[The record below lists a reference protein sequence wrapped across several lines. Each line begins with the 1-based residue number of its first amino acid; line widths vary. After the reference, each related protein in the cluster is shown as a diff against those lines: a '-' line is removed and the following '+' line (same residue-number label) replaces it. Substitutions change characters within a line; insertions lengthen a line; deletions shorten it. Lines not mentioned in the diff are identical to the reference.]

1 MFEHA
6 GEYKQIYKALLGG
19 RGSVIVIHEIRRV
32 LSEIVQKELS
42 GVQKDKAI
50 PQEVRIQ
57 FVVGAFVTVL
67 TWWLERRPRLTSSQ
81 VDTIFRRL
89 ALNGIGPSGC
99 GISDEVEFA
108 P

>member
-50 PQEVRIQ
+50 PQESPYSIRRRCVRYRAHL
-57 FVVGAFVTVL
+57 VA
-67 TWWLERRPRLTSSQ
+67 
-81 VDTIFRRL
+81 
-89 ALNGIGPSGC
+89 
-99 GISDEVEFA
+99 
-108 P
+108 